1 MAKKDRNI
9 ATEAEKDAAA
19 RSPDFASRQRSHG
32 TRLDNG
38 RSRDDPPIKNE
49 HVREGSP
56 APPASLSGSKSL
68 VAQAAEMR
76 KADQYLDE
84 RTRKRLDQEQYEAA
98 LLKEANQVQTN
109 ALTSVVEIATGEAR
123 GDKMKTSWTCPRFLL
138 SSLRK
143 IMRRIERNGVSSLKV
158 MTVLHQ

>member
-1 MAKKDRNI
+1 MPVSKRNRQSEEDEAI
-9 ATEAEKDAAA
+9 LSAFLEAESGQEGQEYVPLK
-19 RSPDFASRQRSHG
+19 QRRTQQLDRLTSHLGRGSHG

-38 RSRDDPPIKNE
+38 RSQDDPPIKNE

-123 GDKMKTSWTCPRFLL
+123 GDKMKTS
-138 SSLRK
+138 
-143 IMRRIERNGVSSLKV
+143 
-158 MTVLHQ
+158 